1 MTRINDT
8 DNDSDNRFGSSVDAF
23 VSAARTCPRTSARA
37 PHSMAESRP
46 PPPPGFPGH
55 SPATS
60 SSCIVAL
67 FRWYTC
73 AAPPIS
79 NTRDRPDT
87 NAPRLPSGACHS
99 YEGTETAAKR
109 ASKVARGP
117 LHERPPD
124 SSKPTA
130 APRPPQTSHLRRRP
144 MCLRGAEEIASG
156 LVARAHPLHPVSRC
170 DSTQLRQPAPGGS
183 SILFIPTV
191 RESLRCSGISFI
203 PSPSTRLRPPAP
215 GSPSSR
221 KVGRGGYREAGE
233 FWSCTQPGCGVGGPR
248 RDRRQREALSAA
260 ERTPRTG
267 PRRAGRPNT

>member
-23 VSAARTCPRTSARA
+23 VSSARTCPRTSARA

-117 LHERPPD
+117 LHERPLD

-130 APRPPQTSHLRRRP
+130 APRPPQTSNRLPRQRKTSNRLPQTLEPTSSDRERPRTDFLRQRKPSNRHQARDRQGGARPRSAAAETSRGSSAASSAGGPLGGEPSVSHRAALCAPAELRR
-144 MCLRGAEEIASG
+144 
-156 LVARAHPLHPVSRC
+156 
-170 DSTQLRQPAPGGS
+170 
-183 SILFIPTV
+183 
-191 RESLRCSGISFI
+191 
-203 PSPSTRLRPPAP
+203 STRERRLELIPH
-215 GSPSSR
+215 
-221 KVGRGGYREAGE
+221 
-233 FWSCTQPGCGVGGPR
+233 PR
-248 RDRRQREALSAA
+248 RRS
-260 ERTPRTG
+260 
-267 PRRAGRPNT
+267 